1 MARLKGSV
9 LGELSGKL
17 GNLTARI
24 VNGKTIFAQRPTS
37 FHVNMAPEL
46 VAIRNRFAVT
56 ISFAKNLIALT
67 GLYQVWT
74 RVKTTGMSAFN
85 YAVKMNFESSSAD
98 KPTINNMLTPKDG
111 FPLDVT
117 TAEVTADTITAQLA
131 ALDTVM
137 IPKDEER
144 QLIPNLVLCYYNPVN
159 ADDAPYEVV
168 PIQVDPQL
176 IDTANPLVLNIP
188 LNIVQKQIAAK
199 YQNSILYLALTTLDQ
214 DDKMIQYSA
223 TYTQDN

>member
-46 VAIRNRFAVT
+46 VAIRNQFAVT
-56 ISFAKNLIALT
+56 VSLAKNLIALS

-74 RVKTTGMSAFN
+74 RVKTAGMSAFN
-85 YAVKMNFESSSAD
+85 YAVKMNFDSSAAD
-98 KPTINNMLTPKDG
+98 KPTTANILTPNDG
-111 FPLDVT
+111 FPLNVT
-117 TAEVTADTITAQLA
+117 TAEVGADTVTAQIE

-137 IPKDEER
+137 IPTEEER
-144 QLIPNLVLCYYNPVN
+144 QFTPNIVICYYNPTN
-159 ADDAPYEVV
+159 PEDAPYAIV
-168 PIQVDPQL
+168 PVKALPQL
-176 IDTANPLVLNIP
+176 MDTVNPIALNVA
-188 LNIVQKQIAAK
+188 LNIVQQQTAAK
-199 YQNSILYLALTTLDQ
+199 YQNSILYLALTTSDLDG
-214 DDKMIQYSA
+214 KVIQYSA
-223 TYTQDN
+223 TYAQDS